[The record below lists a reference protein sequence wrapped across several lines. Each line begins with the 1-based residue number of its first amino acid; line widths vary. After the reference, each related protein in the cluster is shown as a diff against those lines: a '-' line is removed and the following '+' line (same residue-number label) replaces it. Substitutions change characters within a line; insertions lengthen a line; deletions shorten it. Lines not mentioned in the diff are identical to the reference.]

1 MEKLESSLK
10 NMLISL
16 GGIALVC
23 ALLLAVVNALT
34 EKKILK
40 VNEEKTARAI
50 ARVLPAYGGTTL
62 DTLVTLDDESFKV
75 HKAMADDTTVVGY
88 AIETSTAGFG
98 GPLNL
103 MVGFT
108 PDGRICATDVISHT
122 ETPGLGAKIS
132 EAAGHFRTQFENRNP
147 AQYRLS
153 VTKDGGDVDAI
164 TASTITSRAFTAAV
178 AKAYN
183 VYLAASGSKA
193 DAVSAATA
201 PQVGEGGND
210 EAN

>member
-40 VNEEKTARAI
+40 VNETKTARAI
-50 ARVLPAYGGTTL
+50 ARVLPAYEGTTL
-62 DTLVTLDDESFKV
+62 DTTVTLGNESFKV

-88 AIETSTAGFG
+88 AIETATSGFG

-108 PDGRICATDVISHT
+108 PDGRICSTDVISHT
-122 ETPGLGAKIS
+122 ETPGLGAKITENS
-132 EAAGHFRTQFENRNP
+132 GHFRTQFESRNP
-147 AQYRLS
+147 AEFNLAVKR
-153 VTKDGGDVDAI
+153 DGGDVDAI
-164 TASTITSRAFTAAV
+164 TASTITSRAFTSAV

-193 DAVSAATA
+193 DAVSSAT
-201 PQVGEGGND
+201 PQVGEGGSD

>member
-1 MEKLESSLK
+1 MAKMESTLK

-40 VNEEKTARAI
+40 VQQEKTARAI
-50 ARVLPAYGGTTL
+50 AQVLPAFEGTPM
-62 DTLVTLDDESFKV
+62 DTLVLFEGREYDV
-75 HKAMADDTTVVGY
+75 HKAMLGDSIVGY
-88 AIETSTAGFG
+88 AVEAVSAGFG
-98 GPLNL
+98 GPINM

-108 PDGRICATDVISHT
+108 AGGDICSTAVISHT
-122 ETPGLGAKIS
+122 ETPGLGAKITDEES
-132 EAAGHFRTQFENRNP
+132 HFRTQFKSRNP
-147 AQYRLS
+147 AEYHLS

-178 AKAYN
+178 QQAYN
-183 VYLAASGSKA
+183 VYLVATGSSA
-193 DAVSAATA
+193 DAVSSAT
-201 PQVGEGGND
+201 PQAGEGGT
-210 EAN
+210 E

>member
-23 ALLLAVVNALT
+23 ALLLSVVNALT

-40 VNEEKTARAI
+40 VTEAKTARAI
-50 ARVLPAYGGTTL
+50 AKVLPSYGGATIDTT
-62 DTLVTLDDESFKV
+62 VTLGGESFKV
-75 HKAMADDTTVVGY
+75 HKAMADDTTVAGY

-108 PDGRICATDVISHT
+108 SEGRICSTDVISHT
-122 ETPGLGAKIS
+122 ETPGLGAKITDAS
-132 EAAGHFRTQFENRNP
+132 SHFRTQFESRNP
-147 AQYRLS
+147 AEFNLAI
-153 VTKDGGDVDAI
+153 KKNGGDVDAI
-164 TASTITSRAFTAAV
+164 SASTITSQAFTSAV
-178 AKAYN
+178 AKAYS
-183 VYLAASGSKA
+183 VYLAASGNGA
-193 DAVSAATA
+193 DAVSSAT
-201 PQVGEGGND
+201 PQAGEGGSD

>member
-23 ALLLAVVNALT
+23 ALLLSVVNALT

-40 VNEEKTARAI
+40 VTEAKT
-50 ARVLPAYGGTTL
+50 
-62 DTLVTLDDESFKV
+62 
-75 HKAMADDTTVVGY
+75 DDTTVAGY

-108 PDGRICATDVISHT
+108 SEGRICSTDVISHT
-122 ETPGLGAKIS
+122 ETPGLGAKITDAS
-132 EAAGHFRTQFENRNP
+132 SHFRTQFESRNP
-147 AQYRLS
+147 AEFNLAI
-153 VTKDGGDVDAI
+153 KKNGGDVDAI
-164 TASTITSRAFTAAV
+164 SASTITSQAFTSAV
-178 AKAYN
+178 AKAYS
-183 VYLAASGSKA
+183 VYLAASGNGA
-193 DAVSAATA
+193 DAVSSAT
-201 PQVGEGGND
+201 PQAGEGGSD